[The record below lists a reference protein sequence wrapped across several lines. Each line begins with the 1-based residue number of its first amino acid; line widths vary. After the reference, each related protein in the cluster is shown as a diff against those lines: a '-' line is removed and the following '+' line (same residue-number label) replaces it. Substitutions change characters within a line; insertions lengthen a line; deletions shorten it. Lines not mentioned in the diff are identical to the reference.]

1 LTALHLRRETGRK
14 GEVIHMEARD
24 YIAIVTILCGM
35 ILLALEIDS
44 LVGAILIAVISY
56 YFGMRSEGGCR
67 DEGPARP
74 ARHPG

>member
-1 LTALHLRRETGRK
+1 
-14 GEVIHMEARD
+14 MEARD

-56 YFGMRSEGGCR
+56 YFGMRTEGGCR